1 MRAMRSAVLPPLPS
15 PAVAERPDGR
25 PLAWIASVGGG
36 AARRR
41 KDERLAAVLEEF
53 GYRTYV
59 ADGAE
64 DPLADGLGDA
74 GIVVCDVVRPD
85 VDLPV
90 ELTLAGMRGIP
101 ALVLMP
107 QGVEADGLA
116 RAVLAD
122 ADATIVRYFRV
133 EPHRALHE
141 RLVAANGA

>member
-1 MRAMRSAVLPPLPS
+1 MSSLATSPPRP
-15 PAVAERPDGR
+15 PAHAERPDGR

-36 AARRR
+36 AGRRR
-41 KDERLAAVLEEF
+41 KDDRLAAVLEEF

-59 ADGAE
+59 ADGAD

-74 GIVVCDVVRPD
+74 GLVVCDVVRPD

-101 ALVLMP
+101 VVVLMP
-107 QGVEADGLA
+107 AGVEADGLA
-116 RAVLAD
+116 AGVLSD
-122 ADATIVRYFRV
+122 AGATVVRYFRV

-141 RLVAANGA
+141 RLVAASS

>member
-1 MRAMRSAVLPPLPS
+1 MPAMSSLATSPPPP

-36 AARRR
+36 ATRRR
-41 KDERLAAVLEEF
+41 KDDRLAAVLEEF
-53 GYRTYV
+53 GYRTHV

-74 GIVVCDVVRPD
+74 GLVVCDVVRPD

-101 ALVLMP
+101 VLVLLP
-107 QGVEADGLA
+107 EGVPVDGLA
-116 RAVLAD
+116 GAVLAD
-122 ADATIVRYFRV
+122 ARATVVRYFRV

-141 RLVAANGA
+141 RLVASTS